1 MMRVGWEIEK
11 KSDKLLN
18 INRKKNKQTK
28 TQINSRDC
36 YVKEACSSTEWGIS
50 VSVIC
55 KVVVVSPPYFAITF
69 YA

>member
-1 MMRVGWEIEK
+1 MRVGWEIEK
-11 KSDKLLN
+11 KRQIVEYKEKN
-18 INRKKNKQTK
+18 QTNKQTK